1 MKPAASYNDFM
12 LILNINGPIN
22 AGKTTVSGIL
32 EKILPDS
39 LFVEVD
45 NLLTDEEEDRLGLS
59 MEAGWKER
67 VDRLEKIIL
76 QKKADKTCR
85 VLIFAYPVT
94 RENFNRWKGY
104 EDDRTRFVNIT
115 LSPSLEKCLTNR
127 GTRELTEWELSRIRQ
142 MYEEHYHDPDF
153 SDLIIHNDGQTP
165 EQTARLILDFL
176 KESA

>member
-1 MKPAASYNDFM
+1 M

-22 AGKTTVSGIL
+22 AGKTTVSKL
-32 EKILPDS
+32 LAQMLPEA

-45 NLLTDEEEDRLGLS
+45 DLLSDEEEDRLGLS
-59 MEAGWKER
+59 MEDGWKER

-76 QKKADKTCR
+76 QKKADKACR
-85 VLIFAYPVT
+85 VLIFAYPIV
-94 RENFNRWKGY
+94 RKNYDRWKSY
-104 EDDRTRFVNIT
+104 EDGQTRFFNIT

-153 SDLIIHNDGQTP
+153 SDLIINNGNQTP
-165 EQTARLILDFL
+165 WQTAQVILDFL
-176 KESA
+176 TEELC